1 MSRIT
6 YAEIAGKKYPMS
18 FSLGASKKIIEKF
31 GSVDRMKSAL
41 SQKGKDSE
49 KIGIVLDILALLIA
63 QGCAYKNYFEADI
76 PAPENAPI
84 IDGKWNPISRDALEF
99 GVQMDE
105 MEELTRKIEMCISNG
120 GKKEVDAKATG
131 KNG

>member
-18 FSLGASKKIIEKF
+18 FSLGASKNIIEKF
-31 GSVDRMKSAL
+31 GSVDRMKSVL

-84 IDGKWNPISRDALEF
+84 IDGKWTPLPRDILEIA
-99 GVQMDE
+99 VQTSD
-105 MEELTRKIEMCISNG
+105 MEEMTQKIEQCISNG